1 MSSSSLGQLRRVI
14 EDADAVVI
22 GAGSGLSAAAGH
34 LYAGERFTS
43 NFPDF
48 IERYGLKDMY
58 SSGFYPFET
67 LEEKWAYWSRH
78 IALNRYG
85 ELLND
90 VYPNLLKL
98 VEGKDYFVVTS
109 NVDHLFQKAGFEK
122 NRLYYMQGDYGL
134 WQCSVPCQQV
144 TFDNAET
151 VKQMVAQQ
159 VNCRIPSE
167 LVPYCP
173 NCGAPMTMNLRIDN
187 TFVQDAGWFAA
198 EKRYKHF
205 LAAHSS
211 GRVVYLELGVGGMTP
226 GIIKYPFW
234 QQVYRNELATYAC
247 LNLGEA
253 VAPKEIASRSIL
265 VDGDI
270 AQTLRDLV

>member
-1 MSSSSLGQLRRVI
+1 M
-14 EDADAVVI
+14 VI

-34 LYAGERFTS
+34 LYAGERFIS

-98 VEGKDYFVVTS
+98 VQGKDYFEVTS

-122 NRLYYMQGDYGL
+122 DRLYYMQGDYGL

-151 VKQMVAQQ
+151 VAQMVAQQ
-159 VNCRIPSE
+159 KDCRIPSE

-173 NCGAPMTMNLRIDN
+173 NCGAPMTMNLRIDI
-187 TFVQDAGWFAA
+187 TFVQDAGWYAA
-198 EKRYKHF
+198 EKRYKDF

-211 GRVVYLELGVGGMTP
+211 DRVVYLELGVGSMTP

-234 QQVYRNELATYAC
+234 QQVYRNESATYAC
-247 LNLGEA
+247 LNMGEA
-253 VAPKEIASRSIL
+253 VAPKEIAARSIL
-265 VDGDI
+265 VEGDI
-270 AQTLRDLV
+270 AQTLRELV